1 MGIEQV
7 KEARRALHFC
17 LFFGLKIILVGGD
30 TVQDIYILP
39 QASMVIEMLR
49 YRPIWSL
56 KVSCTSL
63 SPSVLVVGPMPDVTT
78 ASTMTTRG
86 YRAIVDSVVEAGKVI
101 HDNAARLL

>member
-1 MGIEQV
+1 MS
-7 KEARRALHFC
+7 
-17 LFFGLKIILVGGD
+17 LFWAQIIIVGKD
-30 TVQDIYILP
+30 TVQDIRILP
-39 QASMVIEMLR
+39 QASMVIEILR

-56 KVSCTSL
+56 KISCTSL
-63 SPSVLVVGPMPDVTT
+63 SSSVLVVGPMPDVTT